1 MEQIL
6 LVEDDVATSDWL
18 NGLLLAMPGGQSPA
32 RCFTAQTALH
42 WLEKNQPDIVLA
54 DLGLP
59 DGSGIDVI
67 REATRR
73 YPDCDVLVITV
84 FGDEA
89 HVMAALSAGASGYL
103 IKDASLSNMHEH
115 LAHLRMG
122 GSPMTPRIA
131 RMLIRQYRSSHTE
144 TPSPALAVQTT
155 AQPTQPLQ
163 PLQPEQL
170 SAREVDVLT
179 GIAKGFSYLEV
190 ATALA
195 VSTNTVRTHIKR
207 IYQKLAVNSRSE
219 AVYEFNQLQAQRG
232 KPPLL

>member
-18 NGLLLAMPGGQSPA
+18 AGLLVAMPNGQQPT
-32 RCFTAQTALH
+32 RCFTAKTAIT
-42 WLEKNQPDIVLA
+42 WLEHNRPDIVLA

-67 REATRR
+67 GEATRR

-103 IKDASLSNMHEH
+103 IKDASLSNIHEH
-115 LAHLRMG
+115 LAHLRLG

-131 RMLIRQYRSSHTE
+131 RMLIRQYRNSHPTPQE
-144 TPSPALAVQTT
+144 TIAKSTDTMALQVDMAG
-155 AQPTQPLQ
+155 
-163 PLQPEQL
+163 EL
-170 SAREVDVLT
+170 SARETDVLT
-179 GIAKGFSYLEV
+179 GIAKGFSYAEV
-190 ATALA
+190 ATALG

-219 AVYEFNQLQAQRG
+219 AVYEFNQMQAQRG
-232 KPPLL
+232 MPPLL